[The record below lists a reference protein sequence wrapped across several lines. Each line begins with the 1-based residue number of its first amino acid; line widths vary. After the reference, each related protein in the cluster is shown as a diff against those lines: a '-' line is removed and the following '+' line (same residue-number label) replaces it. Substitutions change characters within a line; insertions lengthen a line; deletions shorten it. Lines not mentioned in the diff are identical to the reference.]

1 MSKKT
6 ISAYPPKQIMPIL
19 AYASDRIMLCRHCS
33 LAGAKKVVQVEG
45 KIDEAKY
52 WVAL

>member
-1 MSKKT
+1 MSTKT
-6 ISAYPPKQIMPIL
+6 ISAYPLKQMMPII
-19 AYASDRIMLCRHCS
+19 AYASDRIMLCRQCS
-33 LAGAKKVVQVEG
+33 LAGAKKVVQVES